1 MKSIGLIVNSD
12 RDIDY
17 EYTAKVVDVLQ
28 SNGFGVYLHS
38 SVADVAFKV
47 PIIRGDS
54 FYEKSDALLTLG
66 GDGTLLRVAEKAAL
80 YQKPI
85 LGINLGHLGYL
96 AQLEKKDIGL
106 LPEILSGDTALE
118 YRSMLEIGIV
128 GFDGHEEKH
137 YALNELV
144 LGRQILSNMLHA
156 AVYSNDEFVY
166 EFHCDGLIFATPTG
180 STAYSMSSGGP
191 IVDSGLQDIIIF
203 TPVCEHSFFSKSMIF
218 SSKDVLS
225 CVVTKQPEN
234 SYLIIDGKTIGS
246 TETIQKIMIRKA
258 EYDLPLFKTSE
269 NRFYKVLNDKFSDGG
284 NR

>member
-1 MKSIGLIVNSD
+1 MKTIGLIVNSD
-12 RDIDY
+12 RDIGHL
-17 EYTAKVVDVLQ
+17 YTAKVINLLRQHNYAVC
-28 SNGFGVYLHS
+28 LHH
-38 SVADVAFKV
+38 SVGNVELDV
-47 PIIRGDS
+47 PIIEGAS
-54 FYEKSDALLTLG
+54 FYEQCDALLTLG

-96 AQLEKKDIGL
+96 AQLEKDDIEL
-106 LPEILSGDTALE
+106 LPQILKHNTALE
-118 YRSMLEIGIV
+118 HRSMLRINIV
-128 GFDGHEEKH
+128 DCDDHVQTH

-191 IVDSGLQDIIIF
+191 IADCGLQDIIIF

-218 SSKDVLS
+218 SGKDTLS
-225 CVVTKQPEN
+225 CVVTERAEN
-234 SYLIIDGKTIGS
+234 SYLIIDGKTIS
-246 TETIQKIMIRKA
+246 SMEKIKKIEIQKSV
-258 EYDLPLFKTSE
+258 YDLPLFKTSE
-269 NRFYKVLNDKFSDGG
+269 NRFYKVLNNKFSDGG

>member
-1 MKSIGLIVNSD
+1 MKTIGLVINSD
-12 RDIDY
+12 RDKNHIF
-17 EYTAKVVDVLQ
+17 TSQIIKLLR
-28 SNGFGVYLHS
+28 SNGFSVCLHP
-38 SVADVAFKV
+38 SVCCDGLDA
-47 PIIRGDS
+47 PIVEGDYFFDS
-54 FYEKSDALLTLG
+54 CDALLTLG

-96 AQLEKKDIGL
+96 AQLERDNVK
-106 LPEILSGDTALE
+106 EIPNILDGKTPLE
-118 YRSMLEIGIV
+118 YRAMLEIDIV
-128 GFDGHEEKH
+128 FEDGRVEKH

-156 AVYSNDEFVY
+156 ALFSNDEFVY

-191 IVDSGLQDIIIF
+191 IVDCGLQDIIIF

-218 SSKDVLS
+218 SSKDILS
-225 CVVTKQPEN
+225 CVVTQRADN
-234 SYLIIDGKTIGS
+234 SFLIIDGKTITS
-246 TETIQKIMIRKA
+246 MENVQKIRICKS

-269 NRFYKVLNDKFSDGG
+269 NRFYKVLNNKFSDGG
-284 NR
+284 IR

>member
-1 MKSIGLIVNSD
+1 MKTIGLIVNRD
-12 RDIDY
+12 RDVGYLFTDKVIALLQKY
-17 EYTAKVVDVLQ
+17 GYIIKLHHSAKNAELRI
-28 SNGFGVYLHS
+28 
-38 SVADVAFKV
+38 
-47 PIIRGDS
+47 PIVEDDS
-54 FYEKSDALLTLG
+54 FFEECDALLTLG

-96 AQLEKKDIGL
+96 AQLEKDNLDL
-106 LPEILSGDTALE
+106 LPEILKNNTSIE
-118 YRSMLEIGIV
+118 YRSMLEINIV
-128 GFDGHEEKH
+128 DYYDQVETH
-137 YALNELV
+137 YALNEV
-144 LGRQILSNMLHA
+144 AIGRQILSNMLHA

-191 IVDSGLQDIIIF
+191 IVDCGLQDIVIF

-218 SSKDVLS
+218 SAKDVLS
-225 CVVTKQPEN
+225 CIVRERAEN
-234 SYLIIDGKTIGS
+234 SYLIIDGKTITS
-246 TETIQKIMIRKA
+246 MEKIKKIEIRKST
-258 EYDLPLFKTSE
+258 YDLPLFKTSK